1 MFSITE
7 FIMKTLKGMIG
18 KYPDFQIREY
28 ALNWY
33 SKGKLTE
40 EDLAEIET
48 LIEAQY
54 IVPTPPVE
62 EIEDELIG
70 DISTEESTE
79 IENETILD
87 GEEETQTEV
96 EESQTETEIIEDST
110 NEESTEQTEEVVEES
125 ATEPTE

>member
-87 GEEETQTEV
+87 GEEG
-96 EESQTETEIIEDST
+96 TETENTEI
-110 NEESTEQTEEVVEES
+110 ESTEQKVEEVIDEPVEEIS
-125 ATEPTE
+125 EAEPTETIE